1 MARVSKSLKNA
12 KVGVFFFTIS
22 IFIQFF
28 SRKIFL
34 NDLGDDFI
42 GLESTLRS
50 ILSFLNLAELGIG
63 TAIGFTL
70 YKPLYNKNQG
80 EINKIIALLGVLY
93 KKIGLAILAV
103 GIIISL
109 FFPWIF
115 SDTQFSLFLIY
126 FVFYT
131 LLASTL
137 LAYFVNYHASL
148 FGADQKG
155 YIIQKYFQS
164 FNIVRVLLQ
173 VIVALY
179 YKNFYLYIILE
190 LLFSVFY
197 SVLLRKKIAQV
208 YPWLTIHYSSKSSV
222 AQEYPEII
230 KKVKQV
236 FFHKMS
242 QFLKSGTDN
251 ILIYGLINLQ
261 SVALFGNYFLVFS
274 KLNSLIVMAFAGTG
288 SAVGNLIA
296 EDDKDNVDKVFWE
309 LVAVQF
315 FVAGFFSLVMYYTM
329 DQLILLWLGEKYV
342 LSKIILILFI
352 SNFFMMQITATI
364 NRFKNAYGLYSD
376 IWAAISEAIINLLV
390 SLILGS
396 FYGTSGIVAGTVSS
410 LFIIGILWKPYYLFK
425 HGFNKSVLI
434 YWKGL
439 LPFILV
445 FIFTSICIFIITD
458 NFINNN
464 DILSFENWILYSI
477 KISFLIVLIYGILLF
492 AFTKSFRWSVFRVR
506 NLIQEK
512 IKTKY

>member
-1 MARVSKSLKNA
+1 MSRVSKSLLNA
-12 KVGVFFFTIS
+12 KVGVFFFILS

-34 NDLGDDFI
+34 DELGDDFI

-50 ILSFLNLAELGIG
+50 ILGFLNLAELGIG

-70 YKPLYNKNQG
+70 YKPLYNNNKE

-93 KKIGLAILAV
+93 KKIGLAILFI

-109 FFPWIF
+109 FFPLIF
-115 SDTQFSLFLIY
+115 SETQFSLLLIY

-131 LLASTL
+131 LLTSTL
-137 LAYFVNYHASL
+137 LAYFINYHASL

-164 FNIVRVLLQ
+164 FNIIRVLLQ

-179 YKNFYLYIILE
+179 YKNFFLYIILE
-190 LLFSVFY
+190 LIFSILY
-197 SVLLRKKIAQV
+197 SIILRLKIRQI
-208 YPWLTIHYSSKSSV
+208 YPWLVIHYDEKSSV
-222 AQEYPEII
+222 IKEYPEII
-230 KKVKQV
+230 RKVKQV

-242 QFLKSGTDN
+242 GFVKSGTDN
-251 ILIYGLINLQ
+251 ILIYALINLQ

-274 KLNSLIVMAFAGTG
+274 KLNSLIMMAFAGTG

-296 EDDKDNVDKVFWE
+296 EDDKDNVNKVFWE
-309 LVAVQF
+309 LVSIQF
-315 FVAGFFSLVMYYTM
+315 FIAGFFSLAIYYTM

-364 NRFKNAYGLYSD
+364 NRFKNAYGLYAD
-376 IWAAISEAIINLLV
+376 IWAAIIEALINLAV

-396 FYGTSGIVAGTVSS
+396 LYGISGIVAGTVSS
-410 LFIIGILWKPYYLFK
+410 LFIIGVLWKPYYLFK
-425 HGFNKSVLI
+425 YGFKKSVFSYWRGLFPIILI
-434 YWKGL
+434 
-439 LPFILV
+439 
-445 FIFTSICIFIITD
+445 FIFTSVSTNFII
-458 NFINNN
+458 NYFFIK
-464 DILSFENWILYSI
+464 DQSLSFTNWILFATEVSILILFVYGITLFFFVRSFKTFVFRIIDLIVQKI
-477 KISFLIVLIYGILLF
+477 KI
-492 AFTKSFRWSVFRVR
+492 
-506 NLIQEK
+506 
-512 IKTKY
+512 

>member
-1 MARVSKSLKNA
+1 MSRVSKSLKNA

-34 NDLGDDFI
+34 DELGDDFI

-50 ILSFLNLAELGIG
+50 ILGFLNLAELGIG

-70 YKPLYNKNQG
+70 YKPLYTNNQK

-93 KKIGLAILAV
+93 KKIGTSILAV

-115 SDTQFSLFLIY
+115 SDTKFSLFLIY
-126 FVFYT
+126 FVFYA
-131 LLASTL
+131 LMISTL

-164 FNIVRVLLQ
+164 FHIVRVLLQ
-173 VIVALY
+173 VIIVLY

-190 LLFSVFY
+190 LIFSIIY
-197 SVLLRKKIAQV
+197 SVLLRRKISQT
-208 YPWLTIHYSSKSSV
+208 YPWLMIHYNGKSSV
-222 AQEYPEII
+222 IKEYPEII

-242 QFLKSGTDN
+242 DFVKSGTDN
-251 ILIYGLINLQ
+251 LLIYGLINLQ

-274 KLNSLIVMAFAGTG
+274 KLNSLIMMAFAGTG

-296 EDDKDNVDKVFWE
+296 EDDKDNVNKVFWE
-309 LVAVQF
+309 LVSIQF
-315 FVAGFFSLVMYYTM
+315 FIAGFFSLAIYYTM
-329 DQLILLWLGEKYV
+329 DELILLWLGEKYV

-376 IWAAISEAIINLLV
+376 IWAAISEAAINLIV
-390 SLILGS
+390 SFTLGS
-396 FYGTSGIVAGTVSS
+396 FYGISGIVAGTVSS

-425 HGFNKSVLI
+425 HGFEKSVLI

-439 LPFILV
+439 
-445 FIFTSICIFIITD
+445 TSILISFVLSCLFVDFCINHFISREYDMNFLNWVIYSFKVSLFIIFIYGA
-458 NFINNN
+458 
-464 DILSFENWILYSI
+464 LLYI
-477 KISFLIVLIYGILLF
+477 FN
-492 AFTKSFRWSVFRVR
+492 KSFRIFWTR
-506 NLIQEK
+506 IK
-512 IKTKY
+512 ILLKTTFKLN